1 MALLSGQV
9 SQPARTVRPARSEQI
24 GQVGQAVRAATR
36 PVRRPPSPGPAEQ
49 RRHPLVALAMALPV
63 AALLMVLFGG
73 WAEFL
78 AQVSPVLRMFGR

>member
-9 SQPARTVRPARSEQI
+9 GHAVRPARS
-24 GQVGQAVRAATR
+24 VQAARSVRSA
-36 PVRRPPSPGPAEQ
+36 PGPRSSER

-63 AALLMVLFGG
+63 AVLLAVLFGG

-78 AQVSPVLRMFGR
+78 TQVSPVLRMFGR